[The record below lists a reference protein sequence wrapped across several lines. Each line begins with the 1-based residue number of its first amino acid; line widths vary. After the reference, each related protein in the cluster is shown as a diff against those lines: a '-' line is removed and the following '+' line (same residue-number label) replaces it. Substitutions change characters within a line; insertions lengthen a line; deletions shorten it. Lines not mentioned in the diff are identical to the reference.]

1 MLLEFDK
8 LKFKIKSAFFD
19 KRTDYQKSS
28 TLGASF
34 YTKQPDEIIFTVSGK
49 FMSSRNN
56 LGAINKDNYL
66 KIFIDSDKGID
77 LNDCEKVNN
86 SVNNILDEKDYIKA
100 QYYLEISSPGLERNL
115 RRDEQFLDN
124 INKKI
129 EVHLYNSINNNK
141 TVTGILKEYNENN
154 IVIDDIKIEK
164 SNITSAKTIY
174 NWEEC

>member
-1 MLLEFDK
+1 MTSLEK
-8 LKFKIKSAFFD
+8 KIEDLVKPIIENLGYKVYD
-19 KRTDYQKSS
+19 VIYQKE
-28 TLGASF
+28 G
-34 YTKQPDEIIFTVSGK
+34 
-49 FMSSRNN
+49 
-56 LGAINKDNYL
+56 KDNYL

-77 LNDCEKVNN
+77 LNYCEKVNN

>member
-1 MLLEFDK
+1 MTSLEK
-8 LKFKIKSAFFD
+8 KIEDLVKPIIENLGYKVYD
-19 KRTDYQKSS
+19 VIYQKE
-28 TLGASF
+28 G
-34 YTKQPDEIIFTVSGK
+34 
-49 FMSSRNN
+49 
-56 LGAINKDNYL
+56 KDNYL

-86 SVNNILDEKDYIKA
+86 SVNDILDEKDYIKA

-141 TVTGILKEYNENN
+141 TVTGVLKEYNENN

>member
-1 MLLEFDK
+1 MTSLEK
-8 LKFKIKSAFFD
+8 KIEDLVKPIIENLGYKVYD
-19 KRTDYQKSS
+19 VIYQKE
-28 TLGASF
+28 G
-34 YTKQPDEIIFTVSGK
+34 
-49 FMSSRNN
+49 
-56 LGAINKDNYL
+56 KDNYL

-86 SVNNILDEKDYIKA
+86 SVNNILYEKDYIKA

>member
-1 MLLEFDK
+1 MTSLEK
-8 LKFKIKSAFFD
+8 KIEELVKPIIENLGYKVYD
-19 KRTDYQKSS
+19 VIYQKE
-28 TLGASF
+28 G
-34 YTKQPDEIIFTVSGK
+34 
-49 FMSSRNN
+49 
-56 LGAINKDNYL
+56 KDNYL

-86 SVNNILDEKDYIKA
+86 SVNDILDEKDYIKA

-129 EVHLYNSINNNK
+129 EVHLYNSINKNK

>member
-1 MLLEFDK
+1 MTSLEK
-8 LKFKIKSAFFD
+8 KIEDLVKPIIENLGYKVYD
-19 KRTDYQKSS
+19 VIYQKE
-28 TLGASF
+28 G
-34 YTKQPDEIIFTVSGK
+34 
-49 FMSSRNN
+49 
-56 LGAINKDNYL
+56 KDNYL

-86 SVNNILDEKDYIKA
+86 SVNDILDEKDYIKA

-129 EVHLYNSINNNK
+129 EVHLYNSINNKK
-141 TVTGILKEYNENN
+141 TVTGILKEYNKNN

>member
-1 MLLEFDK
+1 MTSLEK
-8 LKFKIKSAFFD
+8 KIEELVKPIIENLGYKVYD
-19 KRTDYQKSS
+19 VIYQKE
-28 TLGASF
+28 G
-34 YTKQPDEIIFTVSGK
+34 
-49 FMSSRNN
+49 
-56 LGAINKDNYL
+56 KDNYL

-86 SVNNILDEKDYIKA
+86 SVNDILDEKDYIKA

-141 TVTGILKEYNENN
+141 TVTGIL
-154 IVIDDIKIEK
+154 
-164 SNITSAKTIY
+164 
-174 NWEEC
+174 

>member
-1 MLLEFDK
+1 MTSLEK
-8 LKFKIKSAFFD
+8 KIEELVKPIIENLGYKVYD
-19 KRTDYQKSS
+19 VIYQKE
-28 TLGASF
+28 G
-34 YTKQPDEIIFTVSGK
+34 
-49 FMSSRNN
+49 
-56 LGAINKDNYL
+56 KDNYL

-86 SVNNILDEKDYIKA
+86 SVNDILDEKDYIKA

>member
-1 MLLEFDK
+1 MTSLEK
-8 LKFKIKSAFFD
+8 KIEELVKPIIENLGYKVYD
-19 KRTDYQKSS
+19 VIYQKE
-28 TLGASF
+28 G
-34 YTKQPDEIIFTVSGK
+34 
-49 FMSSRNN
+49 
-56 LGAINKDNYL
+56 KDNYL